1 MNNSRNKFI
10 AFLTVFLVLFTTFAY
25 SALST
30 SLTITSNARFKVMAN
45 IRVDDIGLQ
54 STNNSLISYDSEYT
68 KNTISSGFKL
78 TSTSSS
84 INYNVVISNTG
95 NIDQVIYQI
104 NTISSN
110 NDGIIIYIDDEPMND
125 KLPYKIPI
133 GNTTIKITYKT
144 TNPSNQTINIVNQ
157 FDFRKLY
164 TVDYNTKGGSQIA
177 SQDKIENV
185 DLTLTNSTPT
195 KAGYTF
201 AGWTDEENGTT
212 AKYQAGSTYT
222 LNESVILYA
231 IYSRVTYNITYTLNG
246 GTNHNDNPSTYNV
259 ETNDITLK
267 DASKTGWTFT
277 GWTGN
282 GTSTPT
288 KNLKLTKGSTGN
300 KTFVAHFEK
309 TITLTQKHG
318 GTTTTTQ
325 TYNLKDSE
333 TEHTF
338 KLQNTTNSYPGWTF
352 IGWLDDPT
360 PKVQDY
366 APTGNITISND
377 KTVYA
382 TYKKELTTTFIDYTG
397 ITKQTRTVKGTA
409 YGNNNAGGVGNQY
422 PTVTSLT
429 VSNYTDWTKLGW
441 TTSTSASASVS
452 LNSNTNYTLTDD
464 KATTYYALY
473 KQDVTL
479 SYNANGG
486 STKPNDETKQRKVN
500 SYSNVTFSNP
510 TFTLKNTATKTGYT
524 LSKWTISAPI
534 SADKNP
540 TDSITIES
548 GNQVTATA
556 KWTANTYTI
565 AYTLNGGNNPTT
577 KPTNGTYDSNV
588 QISNPT
594 KTFTVNI
601 DANNQGATI
610 KNASGTVVT
619 SASSN
624 QTFAGWTS
632 TVGSNAKTGTTT
644 SNYVTWDGTS
654 TTNTYFK
661 NLTDTN
667 NGTVTLTANWTAV
680 NVTLPNIA
688 KTGYTCGYAA
698 SANGTSIYQTGGS
711 YTPSTTTNTATLFAK
726 CNANTYTVT
735 YNGNGNTDG
744 STTSSSHTYDTAKNL
759 TKNGFTKT
767 GYTFAGW
774 NTKAD
779 GTGTAYLDEASV
791 TNLATS
797 GNVNLYAQWTANTYT
812 VAYTMNGA
820 AAKANQTV
828 SYDSNLTLTKPTKTF
843 TVNINANSQGATI
856 TSGGSVVTSASS
868 AQTFAGWTGSNLNAS
883 TAVYGTTASPSTSW
897 NGTTKIGASNEAIYL
912 KNLRTTSGTVT
923 LTANWTAVNV
933 TLPNIT
939 KTGYTCGY
947 ATSAGGNIAYQTGGS
962 YTPSTTTGSVTLF
975 AKCTPNTYTVTYNGN
990 GNTDGSTITSTHTY
1004 NVEKTLTKNGFTKT
1018 GYTFAGWNTKADGS
1032 GTNYEDEESVTNLVA
1047 SGNFN
1052 LYAIWAPN
1060 TNTAYTVYH
1069 YIKDLGANTYTLN
1082 NTENKTGTS
1091 DASLILANLKKT
1103 ITGFTY
1109 SNGSLTGSTS
1119 GPGTVV
1125 TTTTI
1130 VSDGTRKIYLFYTR
1144 DTHTVTLTK
1153 GTGINTVTGAG
1164 TYEYGASV
1172 TINNTLNAGY
1182 NFVNWT
1188 VGTTSTAFATS
1199 QSKTFTMGTSDV
1211 TYKANGQLVT
1221 YNITYNL
1228 NGGSVSPTNPTSY
1241 NVTTDT
1247 FTLNN
1252 PTKTGYTFDNWS
1264 IEVNNLTW
1272 TKGFINSSNGNFETV
1287 SSYPNSYYSN
1297 LIRLENGKTYKV
1309 EGIGSYASSDI
1320 RWRAYNLDGTYYKNA
1335 YSSNYWTP
1343 DKDCYVRIMLF
1354 NNPTEEQKSGAKI
1367 TTTNSDSVSVIKG
1380 STGNK
1385 TYTANYTAKT
1395 YTLTLKP
1402 NGGKYND
1409 STSDASKTMTYDS
1422 TNNNSIGTASK
1433 TGYTFTGWWTAS
1445 SGGTQ
1450 VYNANGQNVNHS
1462 TYWTAAY
1469 NTGTWKYDGAV
1480 TLYAQFTKN
1489 DYSIAFNSNAPT
1501 GETVI
1506 GSMANLAMKYDEAKN
1521 LTSNGYSIAGYTF
1534 AGWNTK
1540 ADGTGT
1546 AYLDGASVSNLATT
1560 GTVTLYAQWT
1570 INTVTIG
1577 LQKDGSSYSNSGIK
1591 VTLYDGTTETSF
1603 TGTISSGST
1612 ITFSK
1617 VPAKTYNIYVGKD
1630 TNHKTTMI
1638 DSNVD
1643 VVVNSSS
1650 TSQTVKFYT
1659 LTIGLSNTTT
1669 TVNGTS
1675 VSNNGTVVVAEGYAH
1690 AVIAEANTGY
1700 EFVNNSVIW
1709 TNTGT
1714 MTIANTKAASTTVVL
1729 SSAGKLTSTA
1739 TAKSYVVTA
1748 KANDG
1753 SIVST
1758 TGWTGTGTSATKSVT
1773 YKGTYGTL
1781 PSVSR
1786 TGYTLVGWN
1795 TKADGTGTTIT
1806 ASTTVNTASAHDIYA
1821 IWVDDIKPTNLVITN
1836 SSNGNYTNQ
1845 KVVVTISAT
1854 EQGTGIKEYQWY
1866 EGGAWTTRAL
1876 TTTDGVGTITYTAN
1890 RNETIRFRAV
1900 DNAGNISD
1908 EITTVVKIDK
1918 TQPTIVSVTASD
1930 TLDLRNY
1937 VEFNATD
1944 SGSEIIGYN
1953 ITSSTTAPTTWIPVV
1968 DTVEETTETK
1978 YELDAAWARVFHHNN
1993 HWGTN
1998 GKYFADAE
2006 EAQLITDDNDKY
2018 SVLQNIANYKNT
2030 NNFEFL
2036 LQYPG
2041 VSDTQYNR
2049 WTQTANPITTNS
2061 GTAVGYTAVGTPS
2074 WTTGAFAGISKSYA
2088 PSKTFLDGSPLDNT
2102 WYYAIGSYGA
2112 YYDGMPGPA
2121 TIAGYVNLW
2130 SRIDNFTTTTSSN
2143 LTRRIGDI
2151 KEDGTYYVWVK
2162 DAAGNTKSE
2171 QVTVSKVDTEL
2182 PTATITS
2189 TNKVAASQ
2197 TITLTLGD
2205 NKALDKYYFGT
2216 SNPSNTNLTYTS
2228 ISDSPTSYTP
2238 TATVSSNVT
2247 AYISVVDKAGN
2258 KYYTSKVFYKTTL
2271 NANDGSVSPARVITI
2286 QGNSFTLPTPTRT
2299 GYTFGGW
2306 YTDADLTSAVTLTS
2320 GKYKPNGNVTL
2331 YAKWI
2336 ANTYTVTY
2344 NGNNNTSGS
2353 TATST
2358 HTYDVEKT
2366 LTGNGFIRTGYTFG
2380 GWSTSSSDK
2389 SLIIDDTEYHKD
2401 STNITSNYQELKQY
2415 SVEAPFTSGEVYQ
2428 LEFDAKGTGRLASYF
2443 YGVTG
2448 YLQVSNVINSN
2459 GVNASSTDGYNNI
2472 ILTSSYKHYSVRF
2485 TLGSTG
2491 DGSKTKYVLLRAH
2504 KDNDCYAKNIRFFKV
2519 SSSSV
2524 AYTDEQSVINLATTE
2539 NVNLYAMWLANE
2551 LTFGNQTITK
2561 TFSKSSQ
2568 TANVT
2573 AATNGTGTYTYSK
2586 VSGESDITV
2595 SSAGVITIPAS
2606 KTVNTTGYSVVI
2618 RATDS
2623 NSGMTKDAT
2632 YTIKVNKKK
2641 GTVTL
2646 TDSTKALTYGTN
2658 GTNTYS
2664 YDGDGTVSCSSGDT
2678 TYVTCSVDTTN
2689 HKINVTPV
2697 KPTSSA
2703 VTITVSA
2710 GAGTNYSAADNK
2722 TFTVTVGKG
2731 TLTATATPIN
2741 AAYTGSAQYAKIK
2754 VTKSNWDGKTI
2765 VSGTTTSYGTT
2776 VTSAGAYNTNY
2787 DLKPGYTNVQASTT
2801 IYYKITGGTYY
2812 NDLTGSTTIAITQTT
2827 TTTSLSAIT
2836 KTYNGSAQAAS
2847 GATAKLANNTAI
2859 SNAAFTYTYYN
2870 GESCSGTALTSVPVA
2885 AGIYSVKATLTG
2897 TTNYATSTSSCAK
2910 YTMNK
2915 RDITVTAASSS
2926 RAWNGSAL
2934 TNNTCSGDNLVSG
2947 HTVACTM
2954 TSGSTI
2960 TNAGSVD
2967 NVISTYSIKSGTTD
2981 LTSNYN
2987 VTTAKGTLTVTVAT
3001 PTVSLTSKET
3011 TYTGSAISANDPIV
3025 SPSSSP
3031 NITYTYY
3038 TDSSC
3043 STKTGTAVVT
3053 GLAAS
3058 SGAAPVVAGQ
3068 YYVIASAAAVTNKTN
3083 AANSACTSH
3092 KITTKAI
3099 TVTAGS
3105 SGRAWNGSAL
3115 TNSSCTANTIGTGD
3129 SVTCAMTSASTI
3141 TNAGSVDNVINTVTI
3156 KKGTTDVTSSYS
3168 VTKATGTLTV
3178 IVATPTVTLTAKTDA
3193 QRTYTGSAISANDPT
3208 VSPNSSPTIT
3218 KKYYTNSTCTTG
3230 ETTTAPTNYGTYYAK
3245 AYAAAVTNK
3254 TAAASSACVNHSILK
3269 AAATNS
3275 VKITGT
3281 NTWGSTLTATI
3292 TTNSDGAK
3300 SYKWYYSSTAG
3311 ATSGGTAV
3319 GATNCNTGS
3328 TCVIPQSLVGKYIYV
3343 VGSVGA
3349 GTNWNAATDSVDATD
3364 ATTNTTQAVAK
3375 KTCPA
3380 PTNVAISTDKKVS
3393 WTNASGASSYQI
3405 SMSSSSGFAAHTNG
3419 AAYNSI
3425 TAATGTRTVYVRSVC
3440 DTTYYTA
3447 ANSANA
3453 SKSTTVY
3460 SVTLTAGT
3468 GISSVSGAG
3477 NYITGASASIDATV
3491 KTGYTWSNWTGSSTI
3506 TTKSTSVTVNNNKSY
3521 TANTTINS
3529 YVLTVNPNGG
3539 SFNGSTTNTTYTQ
3552 NYDTLKVL
3560 PMPTRTGYTFA
3571 GWTKTGN
3578 GTVTKY
3584 GVPKFNEPLSMSVY
3598 NNSNNGT
3605 VTHTLVSSSEDSPVL
3620 NSTNMLKITTSGT
3633 ASPGLGGFVQSTISY
3648 ENAVFYHVIVAKIPV
3663 GYTINDYK
3671 NATGTERKVTWLT
3684 SQAGTG
3690 KFEVYIYKHQCGST
3704 GTFSSFGHV
3713 AINGTAATSE
3723 NPVTWYVAYA
3733 NVFDAT
3739 TSLPEDATQVYT
3751 YGVGNTTLT
3760 ANWVANELV
3769 FDNQTITK
3777 TFSTS
3782 SQTANVTAAT
3792 NGTGTYTY
3800 SKVSGESDITVTSA
3814 GVITIPASKA
3824 ANTTGYSV
3832 VVRATDSNSGKT
3844 KDATYVIKINKA
3856 ANPLSVTASQTWSE
3870 AFSTSA
3876 KDKAITSSNGVG
3888 TLSYTIQ
3895 SQKNTSGT
3903 TVNNFSIS
3911 GSNLR
3916 RAASTPVSG
3925 SNYTV
3930 VVRVTAAG
3938 NDNYNSGYKDITYTV
3953 TVSKA
3958 ACLMAL
3964 TNASMYTGGAL
3975 DLTTKT
3981 SNAVGGV
3988 SYAIK
3993 TNGTTTASTLSGTN
4007 NKTLTAGAMSDA
4019 NDTAQSVVITATEAA
4034 SDNYNTCSKDMTVTV
4049 NKNANTLAANNKT
4062 VYVNSA
4068 NNYSDIIKTNNGG
4081 ALTASVTSDGTTGG
4095 SNNTTNKKYTAGVL
4109 SASNDNNGSVVL
4121 SVTSART
4128 TTVAEKTVSVTLTV
4142 QKYTNALS
4150 FVSPTPA
4157 ANAALAYNTSY
4168 TAKAQAETNGGTNGA
4183 ITYASGTTSAMTIN
4197 STSGAITIAKA
4208 DGTTSVITASM
4219 ARTTTVKA
4227 ASITRTFSTTK
4238 GTCPAPTGLT
4248 IGVDKKVSWTNASGA
4263 SSYQISMAASSGFAA
4278 HTNGAAYN
4286 SITAATGTRT
4296 VYVRSVCDTTY
4307 YTAANSSNASKS
4319 VTVYSVTL
4327 TKGTGIKTVS
4337 GAGNYI
4343 TGATVTLGAT
4353 ADIGYTWSKW
4363 TQTSGGTQIS
4373 TTNAYSAVISGN
4385 WAYTANATANPY
4397 TVTAKAN
4404 SGSISATTGW
4414 TGTGT
4419 SATKSVTYK
4428 GTYGTLPTVSK
4439 TGYTLAGWNTKDDGT
4454 GTTITSS
4461 TTMNTASAHDI
4472 YAIWVP
4478 SEISL
4483 ADKTLNKGTYGTAY
4497 TSNAFDAATNGTGTY
4512 TYTLSNAPTGATI
4525 NSTNRTISFTAS
4537 TAAGTY
4543 NVTVTATDN
4552 ETSKTDTATMTIV
4565 INKRD
4570 VTLTAGS
4577 SSRAWNGSALTNSTC
4592 TGDNLVSGH
4601 TVTCTMTSG
4610 STITVASTTA
4620 NTSASVNNTISTYVI
4635 KSGTTDL
4642 TSNYN
4647 VTTAN
4652 GTLTISYATPTV
4664 TLTAK
4669 TDAQRTYTGSA
4680 IAANNATVS
4689 PNSSPTITK
4698 KYYTNST
4705 CTTGE
4710 TTTAPTN
4717 AGAYYTKA
4725 YAAAVSTKT
4734 NAASSTCV
4742 NHSIIKAA
4750 ATNSVKI
4757 TGTNTWG
4764 STLTATITTNSDGA
4778 KSYKWYYSST
4788 AGATSGGTAVGD
4800 TNCNTGSTCVIPKS
4814 LIGKYIYVV
4823 GSVGAGTN
4831 WNAATDSVDATDA
4844 TTNTTQAVDKKTLS
4858 VTRTNY
4864 SAQYDG
4870 SAHGVTV
4877 KVTNSDWD
4885 GKTIVSGTTTSYG
4898 TTVTSNGAYNTNYTL
4913 SPTYTDYAASART
4926 VYYKVTGGT
4935 YYKDYTGSGTV
4946 TISKKTAT
4954 NTIKI
4959 TGTNTWGSTL
4969 TATITTNSNGTKSYK
4984 WYYSSTAGATSGGTA
4999 VGDTNC
5005 NTGSTCVIPQSL
5017 VGKYIYVVGSVG
5029 ASTNYTTPA
5038 DSVDATDAT
5047 ANTTAAV
5054 AKKTGTN
5061 TIKITG
5067 TNTWGSTLTATITTN
5082 SNGTKSYKWYYS
5094 STAGATSGGTAV
5106 GATNCNTGSTCVIPN
5121 TLVGKYIYVV
5131 GSVGTSTYYTTPSDS
5146 VDATDATANTTQAV
5160 AKKTCPA
5167 PTNVAIATDK
5177 KVSWTNA
5184 SGASS
5189 YQISMAASSGFAAH
5203 TNGAAYNSITA
5214 ATGTRTVYVR
5224 SVCDTTYY
5232 TAANSANASKSTT
5245 VYSVTLTAGTGIN
5258 SVSGAGNY
5266 INGASASINAT
5277 VKTGYTWTN
5286 WTGSST
5292 ISTKST
5298 SVTVN
5303 DNKSYTANATANT
5316 YTIEYD
5322 GLYDFDAPT
5331 SGTYD
5336 SDVIIP
5342 NPHNAHTFNFDSNG
5356 QGALITLFGNPVES
5370 ITSILSFDGWTSS
5383 TVGSNAKTGTTAN
5396 PTTAWSGAS
5405 TTNTYF
5411 KNLKE
5416 SGTVIMVPNWKS
5428 STTFLPNVTKSG
5440 YLCGFSSSPT
5450 GNIEYY
5456 GGQSYE
5462 VNTGGETTFYAKCA
5476 QYDYTIAYTMNGGE
5490 LPSSHPEGGF
5500 TNQDVYITNPST
5512 KNVTINFDNT
5522 QGATIKNS
5530 SNQTITS
5537 MTSSQTFKG
5546 WTSSSYQSNAK
5557 TGTTANPIT
5566 SWTGSLTKNT
5576 YFKDLR
5582 NSGTIYM
5589 VANWNSSSITLPNA
5603 TLSGRNCF
5611 YATGSSDYVSYSP
5624 RDTYSVTTTSNTDS
5638 LYVRCLMAENLGY
5651 NTTNTP
5657 PSNSSGGN
5665 EMMLYNSFIYTS
5677 SDEDAQHIL
5686 DVIADILK

>member
-1 MNNSRNKFI
+1 MDNSQKKLI
-10 AFLTVFLVLFTTFAY
+10 AFITVFLLLFTTFAY

-30 SLTITSNARFKVMAN
+30 SLTITANAKFRVLAN
-45 IRVDDIGLQ
+45 IRVDDIGLK

-84 INYNVVISNTG
+84 IDYNVVVNNNG

-104 NTISSN
+104 STVSSN

-133 GNTTIKITYKT
+133 GTTNIKITYKT
-144 TNPSNQTINIVNQ
+144 TSPSNQTINIVNQ

-164 TVDYNTKGGSQIA
+164 SVDYNSKGGSQIA
-177 SQDKIENV
+177 SQDKIEDV
-185 DLTLTNSTPT
+185 DLTLTNNVPT
-195 KAGYTF
+195 KQGYTF

-212 AKYQAGSTYT
+212 AKFQAGSKYT
-222 LNESVILYA
+222 LNKSIILYA
-231 IYSRVTYNITYTLNG
+231 LYTRNTYNITYTLNG
-246 GTNHNDNPSTYNV
+246 GTNDSNNPSTYNV
-259 ETNDITLK
+259 ESNDITLK
-267 DASKTGWTFT
+267 DASKAGWTFT

-282 GTSTPT
+282 GTTTPT
-288 KNLKLTKGSTGN
+288 KNLKLSKGSTGN

-318 GTTTTTQ
+318 TTTTTQ
-325 TYNLKDSE
+325 NYNLKDSE

-338 KLQNTTNSYPGWTF
+338 TLQNSVDSFPGWTF
-352 IGWLDDPT
+352 DGWLNDPT
-360 PKVQDY
+360 PKAKDY
-366 APTGNITISND
+366 NPTGSITISTD

-409 YGNNNAGGVGNQY
+409 YGNNGCGGVGNQY
-422 PTVTSLT
+422 PEVTSLT

-441 TTSTSASASVS
+441 TNSTSASASVS
-452 LNSNTNYTLTDD
+452 LNSNTNYTLTED

-479 SYNANGG
+479 TYNSNGG
-486 STKPNDETKQRKVN
+486 STKPSDEAKQRKVN
-500 SYSNVTFSNP
+500 SYSNTTYSHP

-548 GNQVTATA
+548 GNSVTATA
-556 KWTANTYTI
+556 KWSANTYNI
-565 AYTLNGGNNPTT
+565 SYTLNGGNNPST
-577 KPTNGTYDSNV
+577 KPASGTYDSNV

-601 DANNQGATI
+601 DANSQGASI
-610 KNASGTVVT
+610 KNASGTAVT
-619 SASSN
+619 SASST

-632 TVGSNAKTGTTT
+632 SVGTNAKTGTTT
-644 SNYVTWDGTS
+644 SDYVAWDGTS

-680 NVTLPNIA
+680 NVTLPNIT
-688 KTGYTCGYAA
+688 KTGYTCGYSTRSSGEAV
-698 SANGTSIYQTGGS
+698 YQSGGS
-711 YTPSTTTNTATLFAK
+711 YTPSTTIGGAELFAK
-726 CNANTYTVT
+726 CNANPYTVT
-735 YNGNGNTDG
+735 YNGNGNTGG
-744 STTSSSHTYDTAKNL
+744 STTSSSHTYDEAKTL

-767 GYTFAGW
+767 GYVFAGW
-774 NTKAD
+774 NTKAN
-779 GTGTAYLDEASV
+779 GTGTTYTDEQSV

-820 AAKANQTV
+820 AAKANQSV
-828 SYDSNLTLTKPTKTF
+828 SYDSNLTLAKPTKTF

-868 AQTFAGWTGSNLNAS
+868 TQTFAGWTGTNLSS
-883 TAVYGTTASPSTSW
+883 TAVYGTTTSPSTSW
-897 NGTTKIGASNEAIYL
+897 NGTTKIGANDATIYL

-933 TLPNIT
+933 TLPKIE
-939 KTGYTCGY
+939 KSGYTCGY

-975 AKCTPNTYTVTYNGN
+975 AKCNANQYTVTYNGN
-990 GNTDGSTITSTHTY
+990 GNTGGSTTASSHTY
-1004 NVEKTLTKNGFTKT
+1004 DEAKTLTKNGFTKT
-1018 GYTFAGWNTKADGS
+1018 GYTFVGWNTKADGS
-1032 GTNYEDEESVTNLVA
+1032 GTNYEDEESVTNLA
-1047 SGNFN
+1047 TTGNFN
-1052 LYAIWAPN
+1052 LYAVWAPN
-1060 TNTAYTVYH
+1060 TNTTYTVYH
-1069 YIKDLGANTYTLN
+1069 YIKDLGANTYSLN

-1091 DASLILANLKKT
+1091 DASLTLANLKKT

-1109 SNGSLTGSTS
+1109 SKGSLSGSTS

-1130 VSDGTRKIYLFYTR
+1130 AADGTREIYLFYTR

-1153 GTGINTVTGAG
+1153 GTGIARVKGAG

-1182 NFVNWT
+1182 SFVNWT

-1211 TYKANGQLVT
+1211 TYKANGQLINYT
-1221 YNITYNL
+1221 ITYNL
-1228 NGGSVSPTNPTSY
+1228 NGGSVSTANPTTY

-1252 PTKTGYTFDNWS
+1252 PTKTGYTFGG
-1264 IEVNNLTW
+1264 W
-1272 TKGFINSSNGNFETV
+1272 TGSNG
-1287 SSYPNSYYSN
+1287 
-1297 LIRLENGKTYKV
+1297 
-1309 EGIGSYASSDI
+1309 
-1320 RWRAYNLDGTYYKNA
+1320 
-1335 YSSNYWTP
+1335 
-1343 DKDCYVRIMLF
+1343 
-1354 NNPTEEQKSGAKI
+1354 
-1367 TTTNSDSVSVIKG
+1367 TTAQTSVSVAKG
-1380 STGNK
+1380 STGNR

-1402 NGGKYND
+1402 NGGKYNN
-1409 STSDASKTMTYDS
+1409 STSDATKTMTYDS

-1450 VYNANGQNVNHS
+1450 VYNANGQNVNAS
-1462 TYWTAAY
+1462 SYWTAAY

-1501 GETVI
+1501 GETAT
-1506 GSMANLAMKYDEAKN
+1506 GTMANLAMKYDEAKN
-1521 LTSNGYSIAGYTF
+1521 LTSNGYTISGYTF

-1546 AYLDGASVSNLATT
+1546 AYLDGASVSNLATS

-1570 INTVTIG
+1570 VNTVTIG
-1577 LQKDGSSYSNSGIK
+1577 LQKDGSAYSNSGIK
-1591 VTLYDGTTETSF
+1591 VTLYDGTTATSL
-1603 TGTISSGST
+1603 TSTISSGST
-1612 ITFSK
+1612 VTFTK
-1617 VPAKTYNIYVGKD
+1617 VPAKTYNIYVGED
-1630 TNHKTTMI
+1630 TNHKTTMV

-1675 VSNNGTVVVAEGYAH
+1675 ISNNGTVVVAEGYAH
-1690 AVIAEANTGY
+1690 AVVAAANTGY
-1700 EFVNNSVIW
+1700 EFVSNAVIW
-1709 TNTGT
+1709 SNTGT
-1714 MTIANTKAASTTVVL
+1714 MTIANTKASSTTVKL

-1748 KANDG
+1748 KANSG
-1753 SIVST
+1753 SIAST

-1786 TGYTLVGWN
+1786 TGYTLAGWN
-1795 TKADGTGTTIT
+1795 TKDDGTGTTVT

-1821 IWVDDIKPTNLVITN
+1821 IWTPIVYHVTLN
-1836 SSNGNYTNQ
+1836 NQ
-1845 KVVVTISAT
+1845 DAT
-1854 EQGTGIKEYQWY
+1854 TSG
-1866 EGGAWTTRAL
+1866 
-1876 TTTDGVGTITYTAN
+1876 TTDAYYRYSTVT
-1890 RNETIRFRAV
+1890 NECYYYSNSNLSTCLS
-1900 DNAGNISD
+1900 N
-1908 EITTVVKIDK
+1908 
-1918 TQPTIVSVTASD
+1918 
-1930 TLDLRNY
+1930 
-1937 VEFNATD
+1937 
-1944 SGSEIIGYN
+1944 GYN
-1953 ITSSTTAPTTWIPVV
+1953 IV
-1968 DTVEETTETK
+1968 
-1978 YELDAAWARVFHHNN
+1978 
-1993 HWGTN
+1993 
-1998 GKYFADAE
+1998 
-2006 EAQLITDDNDKY
+2006 
-2018 SVLQNIANYKNT
+2018 
-2030 NNFEFL
+2030 
-2036 LQYPG
+2036 
-2041 VSDTQYNR
+2041 
-2049 WTQTANPITTNS
+2049 
-2061 GTAVGYTAVGTPS
+2061 
-2074 WTTGAFAGISKSYA
+2074 
-2088 PSKTFLDGSPLDNT
+2088 
-2102 WYYAIGSYGA
+2102 
-2112 YYDGMPGPA
+2112 
-2121 TIAGYVNLW
+2121 
-2130 SRIDNFTTTTSSN
+2130 
-2143 LTRRIGDI
+2143 
-2151 KEDGTYYVWVK
+2151 
-2162 DAAGNTKSE
+2162 
-2171 QVTVSKVDTEL
+2171 L
-2182 PTATITS
+2182 PT
-2189 TNKVAASQ
+2189 K
-2197 TITLTLGD
+2197 
-2205 NKALDKYYFGT
+2205 
-2216 SNPSNTNLTYTS
+2216 
-2228 ISDSPTSYTP
+2228 
-2238 TATVSSNVT
+2238 
-2247 AYISVVDKAGN
+2247 
-2258 KYYTSKVFYKTTL
+2258 
-2271 NANDGSVSPARVITI
+2271 
-2286 QGNSFTLPTPTRT
+2286 T
-2299 GYTFGGW
+2299 GYTFGG
-2306 YTDADLTSAVTLTS
+2306 YFTEENGGGTQYVNASGSFVNNIYLTV
-2320 GKYKPNGNVTL
+2320 GDKTL
-2331 YAKWI
+2331 YAKWT
-2336 ANTYTVTY
+2336 ANTYTITY
-2344 NGNNNTSGS
+2344 NGNNNTSGT

-2366 LTGNGFIRTGYTFG
+2366 LTANGFVRTGYTFG
-2380 GWSTSSSDK
+2380 GWSTSASDK
-2389 SLIIDDTEYHKD
+2389 SLIIDDTEYHQD
-2401 STNITSNYQELKQY
+2401 STSITSSYKELKQY
-2415 SVEAPFTSGEVYQ
+2415 SLAGPFVSGEVYQ
-2428 LEFDAKGTGRLASYF
+2428 LEFDAKGTGNLTTYF
-2443 YGVTG
+2443 YGVSG
-2448 YLQVSNVINSN
+2448 YLQVSNVTNSDGWN
-2459 GVNASSTDGYNNI
+2459 GSGSDGNNNVV
-2472 ILTSSYKHYSVRF
+2472 LTSNYKHYSVRF

-2491 DGSKTKYVLLRAH
+2491 DGTKTKYVLLRAI
-2504 KDNDCYAKNIRFFKV
+2504 KGNDCYAKNIRFFKV
-2519 SSSSV
+2519 SSTST
-2524 AYTDEQSVINLATTE
+2524 AYTNEQSVKNLATTG

-2551 LTFGNQTITK
+2551 LTFG
-2561 TFSKSSQ
+2561 
-2568 TANVT
+2568 
-2573 AATNGTGTYTYSK
+2573 
-2586 VSGESDITV
+2586 
-2595 SSAGVITIPAS
+2595 
-2606 KTVNTTGYSVVI
+2606 
-2618 RATDS
+2618 
-2623 NSGMTKDAT
+2623 
-2632 YTIKVNKKK
+2632 
-2641 GTVTL
+2641 
-2646 TDSTKALTYGTN
+2646 
-2658 GTNTYS
+2658 
-2664 YDGDGTVSCSSGDT
+2664 
-2678 TYVTCSVDTTN
+2678 
-2689 HKINVTPV
+2689 
-2697 KPTSSA
+2697 
-2703 VTITVSA
+2703 
-2710 GAGTNYSAADNK
+2710 
-2722 TFTVTVGKG
+2722 
-2731 TLTATATPIN
+2731 
-2741 AAYTGSAQYAKIK
+2741 
-2754 VTKSNWDGKTI
+2754 
-2765 VSGTTTSYGTT
+2765 
-2776 VTSAGAYNTNY
+2776 
-2787 DLKPGYTNVQASTT
+2787 
-2801 IYYKITGGTYY
+2801 
-2812 NDLTGSTTIAITQTT
+2812 
-2827 TTTSLSAIT
+2827 
-2836 KTYNGSAQAAS
+2836 
-2847 GATAKLANNTAI
+2847 
-2859 SNAAFTYTYYN
+2859 
-2870 GESCSGTALTSVPVA
+2870 
-2885 AGIYSVKATLTG
+2885 
-2897 TTNYATSTSSCAK
+2897 
-2910 YTMNK
+2910 
-2915 RDITVTAASSS
+2915 
-2926 RAWNGSAL
+2926 
-2934 TNNTCSGDNLVSG
+2934 
-2947 HTVACTM
+2947 
-2954 TSGSTI
+2954 
-2960 TNAGSVD
+2960 
-2967 NVISTYSIKSGTTD
+2967 
-2981 LTSNYN
+2981 
-2987 VTTAKGTLTVTVAT
+2987 
-3001 PTVSLTSKET
+3001 
-3011 TYTGSAISANDPIV
+3011 
-3025 SPSSSP
+3025 
-3031 NITYTYY
+3031 
-3038 TDSSC
+3038 
-3043 STKTGTAVVT
+3043 
-3053 GLAAS
+3053 
-3058 SGAAPVVAGQ
+3058 
-3068 YYVIASAAAVTNKTN
+3068 
-3083 AANSACTSH
+3083 
-3092 KITTKAI
+3092 
-3099 TVTAGS
+3099 
-3105 SGRAWNGSAL
+3105 
-3115 TNSSCTANTIGTGD
+3115 
-3129 SVTCAMTSASTI
+3129 
-3141 TNAGSVDNVINTVTI
+3141 
-3156 KKGTTDVTSSYS
+3156 
-3168 VTKATGTLTV
+3168 
-3178 IVATPTVTLTAKTDA
+3178 
-3193 QRTYTGSAISANDPT
+3193 
-3208 VSPNSSPTIT
+3208 
-3218 KKYYTNSTCTTG
+3218 
-3230 ETTTAPTNYGTYYAK
+3230 
-3245 AYAAAVTNK
+3245 
-3254 TAAASSACVNHSILK
+3254 
-3269 AAATNS
+3269 
-3275 VKITGT
+3275 
-3281 NTWGSTLTATI
+3281 
-3292 TTNSDGAK
+3292 
-3300 SYKWYYSSTAG
+3300 
-3311 ATSGGTAV
+3311 
-3319 GATNCNTGS
+3319 
-3328 TCVIPQSLVGKYIYV
+3328 
-3343 VGSVGA
+3343 
-3349 GTNWNAATDSVDATD
+3349 
-3364 ATTNTTQAVAK
+3364 
-3375 KTCPA
+3375 
-3380 PTNVAISTDKKVS
+3380 
-3393 WTNASGASSYQI
+3393 
-3405 SMSSSSGFAAHTNG
+3405 
-3419 AAYNSI
+3419 
-3425 TAATGTRTVYVRSVC
+3425 
-3440 DTTYYTA
+3440 
-3447 ANSANA
+3447 
-3453 SKSTTVY
+3453 
-3460 SVTLTAGT
+3460 
-3468 GISSVSGAG
+3468 
-3477 NYITGASASIDATV
+3477 
-3491 KTGYTWSNWTGSSTI
+3491 
-3506 TTKSTSVTVNNNKSY
+3506 
-3521 TANTTINS
+3521 
-3529 YVLTVNPNGG
+3529 
-3539 SFNGSTTNTTYTQ
+3539 
-3552 NYDTLKVL
+3552 
-3560 PMPTRTGYTFA
+3560 
-3571 GWTKTGN
+3571 
-3578 GTVTKY
+3578 
-3584 GVPKFNEPLSMSVY
+3584 
-3598 NNSNNGT
+3598 
-3605 VTHTLVSSSEDSPVL
+3605 
-3620 NSTNMLKITTSGT
+3620 
-3633 ASPGLGGFVQSTISY
+3633 
-3648 ENAVFYHVIVAKIPV
+3648 
-3663 GYTINDYK
+3663 
-3671 NATGTERKVTWLT
+3671 
-3684 SQAGTG
+3684 
-3690 KFEVYIYKHQCGST
+3690 
-3704 GTFSSFGHV
+3704 
-3713 AINGTAATSE
+3713 
-3723 NPVTWYVAYA
+3723 
-3733 NVFDAT
+3733 
-3739 TSLPEDATQVYT
+3739 
-3751 YGVGNTTLT
+3751 
-3760 ANWVANELV
+3760 
-3769 FDNQTITK
+3769 NQTITK

-3800 SKVSGESDITVTSA
+3800 SKVSGESDITVSSA
-3814 GVITIPASKA
+3814 GVITVPASKA

-3832 VVRATDSNSGKT
+3832 VIRATDSNSGKT
-3844 KDATYVIKINKA
+3844 KDATYTIKINKA

-3888 TLSYTIQ
+3888 TLSYAIQ

-3903 TVNNFSIS
+3903 TVTNFSIS

-3958 ACLMAL
+3958 ACLMTL
-3964 TNASMYTGGAL
+3964 TNASMYTGATL

-4007 NKTLTAGAMSDA
+4007 NKSLTAGAMNSA
-4019 NDTAQSVVITATEAA
+4019 NDTAQSVVITATEDA

-4049 NKNANTLAANNKT
+4049 NKNANTLAANSKT
-4062 VYVNSA
+4062 VYVNSV
-4068 NNYSDIIKTNNGG
+4068 NNYADIIKTNNGG

-4095 SNNTTNKKYTAGVL
+4095 SNDTTNKKYTAGVL
-4109 SASNDNNGSVVL
+4109 SSSNDNNGSVVL

-4157 ANAALAYNTSY
+4157 ANAALAYNASY

-4183 ITYASGTTSAMTIN
+4183 ITYSSGTTAAMTIN
-4197 STSGAITIAKA
+4197 SSSGAITVAKA

-4238 GTCPAPTGLT
+4238 GTCPAPTSLAISNAGIVT
-4248 IGVDKKVSWTNASGA
+4248 WTNASGA
-4263 SSYQISMAASSGFAA
+4263 SSYQISIDNTTFTAATSGVNYKS
-4278 HTNGAAYN
+4278 T
-4286 SITAATGTRT
+4286 ITAATGTRT
-4296 VYVRSVCDTTY
+4296 VYVRSVCSTTY
-4307 YTAANSSNASKS
+4307 YSAANSANASKS
-4319 VTVYSVTL
+4319 TTVYSVSL
-4327 TKGTGIKTVS
+4327 TKGTGIKSVS

-4353 ADIGYTWSKW
+4353 ADTGYTWSKW
-4363 TQTSGGTQIS
+4363 TQTTGGSEVS
-4373 TTNAYSAVISGN
+4373 TTNAYSAAITGN

-4404 SGSISATTGW
+4404 SGSIASTTGW

-4428 GTYGTLPTVSK
+4428 GTYGTLPSVSR

-4461 TTMNTASAHDI
+4461 TTVNTPSAHDI

-4483 ADKTLNKGTYGTAY
+4483 ADKTLSAGTYGTVY
-4497 TSNAFDAATNGTGTY
+4497 TSNAFDAATNGTGSY

-4565 INKRD
+4565 INKRN

-4577 SSRAWNGSALTNSTC
+4577 TSRAWNNQALTNNTC
-4592 TGDNLVSGH
+4592 TGNNLVSGH

-4610 STITVASTTA
+4610 STITLAG
-4620 NTSASVNNTISTYVI
+4620 SVDNVISTYSI

-4647 VTTAN
+4647 VTTAK
-4652 GTLTISYATPTV
+4652 GTLAVTVATPTV

-4680 IAANNATVS
+4680 IAANAATVS
-4689 PNSSPTITK
+4689 PNSTPTITY
-4698 KYYTNST
+4698 KYYTDSA
-4705 CTTGE
+4705 CSAGE

-4717 AGAYYTKA
+4717 AGTYYAKA
-4725 YAAAVSTKT
+4725 YAAAVTNKT
-4734 NAASSTCV
+4734 AAASSTCV
-4742 NHSIIKAA
+4742 NHSILKAA
-4750 ATNSVKI
+4750 ATNTIKI

-4778 KSYKWYYSST
+4778 KGYQWYYSST
-4788 AGATSGGTAVGD
+4788 AGATSGGTAISGATSATYTID
-4800 TNCNTGSTCVIPKS
+4800 KS

-4823 GSVGAGTN
+4823 GTVGAGTN
-4831 WNAATDSVDATDA
+4831 WNAATNSVDATDA

-4864 SAQYDG
+4864 SAQYDAA
-4870 SAHGVTV
+4870 AHGVIV
-4877 KVTNSDWD
+4877 KVNNSDWD
-4885 GKTIVSGTTTSYG
+4885 GKTIVSGTSTSYG
-4898 TTVTSNGAYNTNYTL
+4898 TTVTSTGAYNTNYTL

-4969 TATITTNSNGTKSYK
+4969 TATLTTNSNGTKSYK

-5047 ANTTAAV
+5047 ANGTQAV

-5061 TIKITG
+5061 SIKITG

-5082 SNGTKSYKWYYS
+5082 SDGAKSYKWYYS

-5146 VDATDATANTTQAV
+5146 VDATDATTNTTQAV

-5177 KVSWTNA
+5177 KVTWTNVT
-5184 SGASS
+5184 GASS
-5189 YQISMAASSGFAAH
+5189 YQISIDGTTFAAH

-5232 TAANSANASKSTT
+5232 SAANSANASKSTT
-5245 VYSVTLTAGTGIN
+5245 VYSVTLTAGTGV
-5258 SVSGAGNY
+5258 SAVSGAGNY
-5266 INGASASINAT
+5266 ITGASVSIDAT

-5292 ISTKST
+5292 ITTKAT

-5322 GLYDFDAPT
+5322 GAYDFDAPT

-5342 NPHNAHTFNFDSNG
+5342 NPHVAHNCIFDANG
-5356 QGALITLFGNPVES
+5356 QGVLITDAFGNPRKS
-5370 ITSILSFDGWTSS
+5370 ILGILSFDGWTSS

-5428 STTFLPNVTKSG
+5428 MEIFLPYVTKSG

-5462 VNTGGETTFYAKCA
+5462 FNTGGETTFYAKCVK
-5476 QYDYTIAYTMNGGE
+5476 YDYTIAYTMNGGE
-5490 LPSSHPEGGF
+5490 LPSSHPEGGL
-5500 TNQDVYITNPST
+5500 TNQDVYITNPTT
-5512 KNVTINFDNT
+5512 KNVTINFNNT

-5546 WTSSSYQSNAK
+5546 WASSSYQSNAK
-5557 TGTTANPIT
+5557 TGTTSNPTT

-5603 TLSGRNCF
+5603 TLSGRNCG
-5611 YATGSSDYVSYSP
+5611 YAPFDTSNIEYSNGQSYS
-5624 RDTYSVTTTSNTDS
+5624 VGTTLDS
-5638 LYVRCLMAENLGY
+5638 KTLYVRCLMAENLEY
-5651 NTTNTP
+5651 NTNLGSGSGLANTTFE
-5657 PSNSSGGN
+5657 SLNN
-5665 EMMLYNSFIYTS
+5665 LDYYH
-5677 SDEDAQHIL
+5677 EDAQYAL
-5686 DVIADILK
+5686 DVIADFLK

>member
-45 IRVDDIGLQ
+45 VRVDDIGLQ

-212 AKYQAGSTYT
+212 AKYQAGSKYT

-246 GTNHNDNPSTYNV
+246 GTNNSNNPSTYNV

-267 DASKTGWTFT
+267 DASKIGWTFT

-318 GTTTTTQ
+318 TTTTTQ

-338 KLQNTTNSYPGWTF
+338 TLQNTVDSYPGWTF
-352 IGWLDDPT
+352 DGWLDNPT
-360 PKVQDY
+360 PKAKDY
-366 APTGNITISND
+366 NPTGKVTISED

-382 TYKKELTTTFIDYTG
+382 TYKKELTTTFVDYTG

-409 YGNNNAGGVGNQY
+409 YGNNECGGVSNQY

-429 VSNYTDWTKLGW
+429 VSNYTDWSKLGW

-452 LNSNTNYTLTDD
+452 LNSNTNYTLTED

-479 SYNANGG
+479 TYDANGG
-486 STKPNDETKQRKVN
+486 SSKPSDETKQRKVN
-500 SYSNVTFSNP
+500 SYSNTTYSHP

-565 AYTLNGGNNPTT
+565 AYTLNAGSNPTT
-577 KPTNGTYDSNV
+577 KPTSGTYDSNV

-632 TVGSNAKTGTTT
+632 TVGSNAKTGSTT

-661 NLTDTN
+661 NLTDTK

-680 NVTLPNIA
+680 NVTLPNIT
-688 KTGYTCGYAA
+688 KTGYTCGYAT
-698 SANGTSIYQTGGS
+698 SAGGNIAYQTGGS

-744 STTSSSHTYDTAKNL
+744 STTSSSHTYDVEKAL

-779 GTGTAYLDEASV
+779 GTGTAYTNEQSV

-820 AAKANQTV
+820 AAKANQSV
-828 SYDSNLTLTKPTKTF
+828 SYDSNLTLAKPTKTF
-843 TVNINANSQGATI
+843 TVNIDANSQGATI
-856 TSGGSVVTSASS
+856 KNASGTAVTSASS
-868 AQTFAGWTGSNLNAS
+868 LQTFAGWTGSNLSTS
-883 TAVYGTTASPSTSW
+883 TAVYGTTTSPSTSW

-975 AKCTPNTYTVTYNGN
+975 AKCNANQYTVTYNGN
-990 GNTDGSTITSTHTY
+990 GNTGGSTTSSSHTY
-1004 NVEKTLTKNGFTKT
+1004 DEAKTLTKNGFTKT

-1032 GTNYEDEESVTNLVA
+1032 GTNYEDEESVTNLVV

-1052 LYAIWAPN
+1052 LYAQWAPN
-1060 TNTAYTVYH
+1060 TNTTYTVYH
-1069 YIKDLGANTYTLN
+1069 YIKDLGANTYSLN

-1091 DASLILANLKKT
+1091 DASLTLANLKKT

-1130 VSDGTRKIYLFYTR
+1130 AADGTREIYLFYTR

-1153 GTGINTVTGAG
+1153 GTGINTVIGAG

-1182 NFVNWT
+1182 SFVNWT

-1211 TYKANGQLVT
+1211 TYKANGQLIN
-1221 YNITYNL
+1221 YSITYNL
-1228 NGGSVSPTNPTSY
+1228 NGGSVSSTNPTSY

-1252 PTKTGYTFDNWS
+1252 PTKTGYTF
-1264 IEVNNLTW
+1264 TGW
-1272 TKGFINSSNGNFETV
+1272 TGSNGTTAQTTV
-1287 SSYPNSYYSN
+1287 S
-1297 LIRLENGKTYKV
+1297 
-1309 EGIGSYASSDI
+1309 
-1320 RWRAYNLDGTYYKNA
+1320 
-1335 YSSNYWTP
+1335 
-1343 DKDCYVRIMLF
+1343 
-1354 NNPTEEQKSGAKI
+1354 I
-1367 TTTNSDSVSVIKG
+1367 TKG

-1409 STSDASKTMTYDS
+1409 STSDASKTMIYDS

-1450 VYNANGQNVNHS
+1450 VYNANGQNVNAS
-1462 TYWTAAY
+1462 SYWTAAY

-1501 GETVI
+1501 GETVT

-1521 LTSNGYSIAGYTF
+1521 LTSNGYSISGYTF

-1540 ADGTGT
+1540 ADGSGT
-1546 AYLDGASVSNLATT
+1546 AYLNGASVTNLATS

-1577 LQKDGSSYSNSGIK
+1577 LQKDGSAYSNSGIK
-1591 VTLYDGTTETSF
+1591 VTLYDGTTATSF
-1603 TGTISSGST
+1603 TSTISSGST
-1612 ITFSK
+1612 ATFTK
-1617 VPAKTYNIYVGKD
+1617 VPAKTYNIYVGED
-1630 TNHKTTMI
+1630 TNHKTTMV

-1675 VSNNGTVVVAEGYAH
+1675 ISNNGTVVVAEGYAH
-1690 AVIAEANTGY
+1690 TVVAAANTGY

-1709 TNTGT
+1709 SNTGT

-1753 SIVST
+1753 SIAST
-1758 TGWTGTGTSATKSVT
+1758 SGWTGTGTSATKSVT
-1773 YKGTYGTL
+1773 YKETYGTL

-1786 TGYTLVGWN
+1786 TGYTLAGWN
-1795 TKADGTGTTIT
+1795 TKADGTGATIT

-1821 IWVDDIKPTNLVITN
+1821 IWTPNIYHVILN
-1836 SSNGNYTNQ
+1836 NQ
-1845 KVVVTISAT
+1845 DAT
-1854 EQGTGIKEYQWY
+1854 TSG
-1866 EGGAWTTRAL
+1866 
-1876 TTTDGVGTITYTAN
+1876 TTDAYYKYKTVTNNCYYYT
-1890 RNETIRFRAV
+1890 T
-1900 DNAGNISD
+1900 SD
-1908 EITTVVKIDK
+1908 LSTCL
-1918 TQPTIVSVTASD
+1918 S
-1930 TLDLRNY
+1930 N
-1937 VEFNATD
+1937 
-1944 SGSEIIGYN
+1944 GYN
-1953 ITSSTTAPTTWIPVV
+1953 IS
-1968 DTVEETTETK
+1968 
-1978 YELDAAWARVFHHNN
+1978 
-1993 HWGTN
+1993 
-1998 GKYFADAE
+1998 
-2006 EAQLITDDNDKY
+2006 
-2018 SVLQNIANYKNT
+2018 
-2030 NNFEFL
+2030 
-2036 LQYPG
+2036 
-2041 VSDTQYNR
+2041 
-2049 WTQTANPITTNS
+2049 
-2061 GTAVGYTAVGTPS
+2061 
-2074 WTTGAFAGISKSYA
+2074 
-2088 PSKTFLDGSPLDNT
+2088 
-2102 WYYAIGSYGA
+2102 
-2112 YYDGMPGPA
+2112 
-2121 TIAGYVNLW
+2121 
-2130 SRIDNFTTTTSSN
+2130 
-2143 LTRRIGDI
+2143 
-2151 KEDGTYYVWVK
+2151 
-2162 DAAGNTKSE
+2162 
-2171 QVTVSKVDTEL
+2171 L
-2182 PTATITS
+2182 PT
-2189 TNKVAASQ
+2189 K
-2197 TITLTLGD
+2197 
-2205 NKALDKYYFGT
+2205 
-2216 SNPSNTNLTYTS
+2216 
-2228 ISDSPTSYTP
+2228 
-2238 TATVSSNVT
+2238 
-2247 AYISVVDKAGN
+2247 
-2258 KYYTSKVFYKTTL
+2258 
-2271 NANDGSVSPARVITI
+2271 
-2286 QGNSFTLPTPTRT
+2286 T
-2299 GYTFGGW
+2299 GYTFGG
-2306 YTDADLTSAVTLTS
+2306 YFTEENGGGTQYVNASGSFVNNIYLTV
-2320 GKYKPNGNVTL
+2320 GDRTL
-2331 YAKWI
+2331 YAKWT

-2353 TATST
+2353 TVTST
-2358 HTYDVEKT
+2358 HTYDIAKT
-2366 LTGNGFIRTGYTFG
+2366 LTANGFIRTGYTFG

-2401 STNITSNYQELKQY
+2401 STNITANYQELKQY
-2415 SVEAPFTSGEVYQ
+2415 SVEAPFISGEVYQ
-2428 LEFDAKGTGRLASYF
+2428 LEFDAKGTGNLTTYF
-2443 YGVTG
+2443 YGVSG
-2448 YLQVSNVINSN
+2448 HLQVSNVTNSDGWTGSN
-2459 GVNASSTDGYNNI
+2459 TDGYNPVA
-2472 ILTSSYKHYSVRF
+2472 LTSSYKHYSVRF

-2491 DGSKTKYVLLRAH
+2491 DGSKTKYVLLRAF
-2504 KDNDCYAKNIRFFKV
+2504 KGNDCYAKNIRFFKV
-2519 SSSSV
+2519 SSTST
-2524 AYTDEQSVINLATTE
+2524 AYTDEQSVINLATTG

-2561 TFSKSSQ
+2561 TFSTSSQ

-2623 NSGMTKDAT
+2623 NSGKTKDAT

-2641 GTVTL
+2641 GTITL
-2646 TDSTKALTYGTN
+2646 TDTSKALTYPTAGN
-2658 GTNTYS
+2658 NTYN
-2664 YDGDGTVSCSSGDT
+2664 YDGDGTVSCSSSDT

-2689 HKINVTPV
+2689 HKINVTPA

-2722 TFTVTVGKG
+2722 TFTVTVAKG
-2731 TLTATATPIN
+2731 TLTATATALN

-2754 VTKSNWDGKTI
+2754 VTKSDWDGKTI
-2765 VSGTTTSYGTT
+2765 VSGTSTSYGTT
-2776 VTSAGAYNTNY
+2776 VTSNGAYNTNY

-2812 NDLTGSTTIAITQTT
+2812 NDLEGSTTAQITQTT

-2859 SNAAFTYTYYN
+2859 SNAAFTYTYYS
-2870 GESCSGTALTSVPVA
+2870 GDSCSGTALSSAPTA
-2885 AGIYSVKATLTG
+2885 AGTYSVKATLTG
-2897 TTNYATSTSSCAK
+2897 TTNYASSTSSCAK

-2915 RDITVTAASSS
+2915 RDVTLTAGSTS

-2934 TNNTCSGDNLVSG
+2934 TNNTCSGNNLVSG
-2947 HTVACTM
+2947 HTVICTM

-2987 VTTAKGTLTVTVAT
+2987 VTAAKGTLTVTVAT
-3001 PTVSLTSKET
+3001 PTVSLTAKEADWS
-3011 TYTGSAISANDPIV
+3011 GSAISANTATV
-3025 SPSSSP
+3025 SPNSSPSITYTYYTDSSCSTKTTTSQGASASGGAPSLAGQYYVIASAAAVTNKTAAANSTCTSHKINVKTPTVSLTAKETAYTGSAIAANTATVSPNSSP

-3043 STKTGTAVVT
+3043 STKTGTTVATGLAASSGAAPVVAGQYYVKASAAAVTNKTAAANSTCTSHKITTKAITVTAGSSSRAWNGSALTNSSCSANSIGTGDAVTCTMTSGSTITVASTTANTNASVNNTISTYVIKKGNTDVTSSYSVTTATGTLTISYATPTVTLTAKTADFTGSAIAANDPTVSPNSSPTITKKYYTDSSCTTGETTTAPTNAGQYYAKAYAAAVSTKTNAAASACVSHKINTKTPTVTLTAKETAYTGSAIAANTATVSPNSSPTITYTYYTDSSCSTKTGTTVAT

-3068 YYVIASAAAVTNKTN
+3068 YYVIAHAAAVTNKTE
-3083 AANSACTSH
+3083 AADSACTSH

-3105 SGRAWNGSAL
+3105 TSRAWNGSAL
-3115 TNSSCTANTIGTGD
+3115 TNSSCTANAIGTGD

-3156 KKGTTDVTSSYS
+3156 KKGSTDVTSSYS
-3168 VTKATGTLTV
+3168 VTKAKGTLTV
-3178 IVATPTVTLTAKTDA
+3178 TVATPTVTLTAKTDA
-3193 QRTYTGSAISANDPT
+3193 QRTYTGSAIAANNAT

-3254 TAAASSACVNHSILK
+3254 TAAASSTCVNHSILK
-3269 AAATNS
+3269 ASATNTI
-3275 VKITGT
+3275 KITGT

-3364 ATTNTTQAVAK
+3364 ATNNGTQAVAK
-3375 KTCPA
+3375 KTCPV
-3380 PTNVAISTDKKVS
+3380 PTNVAIATDKKVS

-3405 SMSSSSGFAAHTNG
+3405 SMSSDSGFAAHTNG

-3460 SVTLTAGT
+3460 SVTLTKGT
-3468 GISSVSGAG
+3468 GIASVSGAG
-3477 NYITGASASIDATV
+3477 NFINGASTTISATV
-3491 KTGYTWSNWTGSSTI
+3491 STGYAWTNWTGTSTL
-3506 TTKSTSVTVNNNKSY
+3506 TSNSNSITVNGNKSY
-3521 TANTTINS
+3521 TANATANTYNLVKVDNDNLLVNGGFESYYLFNAQTFGNNSHTWDKSLNGVPGNTSKTYFITSWGTGQNAGVPVPEVGYHAHMRVINGNAVVRYKTNEDYNGDTGANVPDGPTVAGTVTTGRWLGISQGFAASKLTAGKKYAISMDVYRVSGTTYINTGLYHKIS
-3529 YVLTVNPNGG
+3529 SSSSAGFHSGTKNFIPTTTGQWQRFTYIFTLSSDYVTTSNPALYIYGMNGG
-3539 SFNGSTTNTTYTQ
+3539 SGELYVDNVTLEEVTESTKTYATA
-3552 NYDTLKVL
+3552 YTPTELAT
-3560 PMPTRTGYTFA
+3560 PTRTGYTFN
-3571 GWTKTGN
+3571 GW
-3578 GTVTKY
+3578 
-3584 GVPKFNEPLSMSVY
+3584 Y
-3598 NNSNNGT
+3598 NNESYT
-3605 VTHTLVSSSEDSPVL
+3605 TQL
-3620 NSTNMLKITTSGT
+3620 STSKTFTT
-3633 ASPGLGGFVQSTISY
+3633 A
-3648 ENAVFYHVIVAKIPV
+3648 
-3663 GYTINDYK
+3663 
-3671 NATGTERKVTWLT
+3671 NATFENVST
-3684 SQAGTG
+3684 AGTNA
-3690 KFEVYIYKHQCGST
+3690 YIYGKWT
-3704 GTFSSFGHV
+3704 
-3713 AINGTAATSE
+3713 
-3723 NPVTWYVAYA
+3723 
-3733 NVFDAT
+3733 
-3739 TSLPEDATQVYT
+3739 
-3751 YGVGNTTLT
+3751 
-3760 ANWVANELV
+3760 ANELT
-3769 FDNQTITK
+3769 FANQTITK

-3800 SKVSGESDITVTSA
+3800 SKVSGESDITVSST
-3814 GVITIPASKA
+3814 GVITIPASKTV
-3824 ANTTGYSV
+3824 NTTGYSV
-3832 VVRATDSNSGKT
+3832 VIRATDSNSGKT
-3844 KDATYVIKINKA
+3844 KDATYTIKINKA
-3856 ANPLSVTASQTWSE
+3856 
-3870 AFSTSA
+3870 
-3876 KDKAITSSNGVG
+3876 
-3888 TLSYTIQ
+3888 
-3895 SQKNTSGT
+3895 
-3903 TVNNFSIS
+3903 
-3911 GSNLR
+3911 
-3916 RAASTPVSG
+3916 
-3925 SNYTV
+3925 
-3930 VVRVTAAG
+3930 
-3938 NDNYNSGYKDITYTV
+3938 
-3953 TVSKA
+3953 
-3958 ACLMAL
+3958 
-3964 TNASMYTGGAL
+3964 
-3975 DLTTKT
+3975 
-3981 SNAVGGV
+3981 
-3988 SYAIK
+3988 
-3993 TNGTTTASTLSGTN
+3993 
-4007 NKTLTAGAMSDA
+4007 
-4019 NDTAQSVVITATEAA
+4019 
-4034 SDNYNTCSKDMTVTV
+4034 
-4049 NKNANTLAANNKT
+4049 
-4062 VYVNSA
+4062 
-4068 NNYSDIIKTNNGG
+4068 
-4081 ALTASVTSDGTTGG
+4081 
-4095 SNNTTNKKYTAGVL
+4095 
-4109 SASNDNNGSVVL
+4109 
-4121 SVTSART
+4121 
-4128 TTVAEKTVSVTLTV
+4128 
-4142 QKYTNALS
+4142 
-4150 FVSPTPA
+4150 
-4157 ANAALAYNTSY
+4157 
-4168 TAKAQAETNGGTNGA
+4168 
-4183 ITYASGTTSAMTIN
+4183 
-4197 STSGAITIAKA
+4197 
-4208 DGTTSVITASM
+4208 
-4219 ARTTTVKA
+4219 
-4227 ASITRTFSTTK
+4227 
-4238 GTCPAPTGLT
+4238 TCPAPTN
-4248 IGVDKKVSWTNASGA
+4248 IAVSTAGAVTWTAASGA
-4263 SSYQISMAASSGFAA
+4263 SSYQISIDNSTFTAATSGV
-4278 HTNGAAYN
+4278 NYN
-4286 SITAATGTRT
+4286 STITAATGSRT
-4296 VYVRSVCDTTY
+4296 VYVRSVCSTTNY
-4307 YTAANSSNASKS
+4307 SSANSANATKA

-4353 ADIGYTWSKW
+4353 ADTGYTWSKW
-4363 TQTSGGTQIS
+4363 TQTSGGSQIS
-4373 TTNAYSAVISGN
+4373 TANAYSAAISGN

-4404 SGSISATTGW
+4404 SGSITATTGW

-4428 GTYGTLPTVSK
+4428 GTYGTLPTVSR
-4439 TGYTLAGWNTKDDGT
+4439 TGYTLAGWNTKSDGT

-4610 STITVASTTA
+4610 STITLASTTA

-4647 VTTAN
+4647 VTTAT

-4717 AGAYYTKA
+4717 AGTYYAKA

-4788 AGATSGGTAVGD
+4788 VGATSGGTAVGD

-4870 SAHGVTV
+4870 SAHGVIV

-4926 VYYKVTGGT
+4926 VYYKVNGGT

-5047 ANTTAAV
+5047 ANTTQAV

-5061 TIKITG
+5061 SIAITG

-5106 GATNCNTGSTCVIPN
+5106 GATNCNTGNTCVIPN

-5189 YQISMAASSGFAAH
+5189 YQISIDGTTFAAH

-5245 VYSVTLTAGTGIN
+5245 VYSLTLTAGTGVS

-5266 INGASASINAT
+5266 INGASASIDAT

-5292 ISTKST
+5292 ITTKAT

-5303 DNKSYTANATANT
+5303 ANKSYTANATANT
-5316 YTIEYD
+5316 YTIAYALK
-5322 GLYDFDAPT
+5322 GGTNASGNPT

-5336 SDVIIP
+5336 ERVGINYPSKTYTL
-5342 NPHNAHTFNFDSNG
+5342 NFNANS
-5356 QGALITLFGNPVES
+5356 QGATIKDQSGNTIS
-5370 ITSILSFDGWTSS
+5370 NISFDVYFSGWTSNNL
-5383 TVGSNAKTGTTAN
+5383 GSNALGIIIGIPN
-5396 PTTAWSGAS
+5396 DIIESWNGNSS
-5405 TTNTYF
+5405 LYQIYM
-5411 KNLKE
+5411 NLRE
-5416 SGTVIMVPNWKS
+5416 SGTVTMEANWAMHS
-5428 STTFLPNVTKSG
+5428 VTLPNITKTG
-5440 YLCGFSSSPT
+5440 YLCGYSTTAS

-5456 GGQSYE
+5456 SGDTFTTSS
-5462 VNTGGETTFYAKCA
+5462 NTGTSDTLYAKCV
-5476 QYDYTIAYTMNGGE
+5476 QYNYTIEYAMQGGE
-5490 LPSSHPEGGF
+5490 LPTSHPEGGF

-5512 KNVTINFDNT
+5512 KTVTINFDNA

-5546 WTSSSYQSNAK
+5546 WKANTSGTNAINTSTAK
-5557 TGTTANPIT
+5557 IGTTANPT
-5566 SWTGSLTKNT
+5566 TAWNGSETKYN
-5576 YFKDLR
+5576 YFKNLKS
-5582 NSGTIYM
+5582 SGNVILF
-5589 VANWNSSSITLPNA
+5589 AEWNSSSITLPNA
-5603 TLSGRNCF
+5603 TLSGRNCG
-5611 YATGSSDYVSYSP
+5611 YASKYYNYVGGFINYNNGQ
-5624 RDTYSVTTTSNTDS
+5624 TYSAYTYSNVDT
-5638 LYVRCLMAENLGY
+5638 LYVICLMAENLEY
-5651 NTTNTP
+5651 NTGLYANYD
-5657 PSNSSGGN
+5657 GN
-5665 EMMLYNSFIYTS
+5665 FIYENNIYS
-5677 SDEDAQHIL
+5677 IQDDAQRAL
-5686 DVIADILK
+5686 DVIADLIK